1 MGFDP
6 LANIT
11 GSQRTIRIALL
22 AIILLT
28 LPCYCLGAILL
39 ATAPES
45 EAARS
50 TGTQPPTL
58 GGRTAS
64 PTVTPFMFASPTPRS
79 DELRPTATQLFLYP
93 TVPQFTFPTATI
105 TPLPQPTIPPPPTV
119 APTITVPPS
128 PTLPPTDIPIPTD
141 PPTDVPPPTDPP
153 PPTDAPPPTD
163 SPPDDPGVE
172 ELTPTPE
179 TF

>member
-64 PTVTPFMFASPTPRS
+64 PTVTPFTFASPTPRS
-79 DELRPTATQLFLYP
+79 EPLRPTATQLFLYP
-93 TVPQFTFPTATI
+93 TVPQIAFPTATI
-105 TPLPQPTIPPPPTV
+105 TPLPTATPQPQPTV
-119 APTITVPPS
+119 APTLTVPPTA
-128 PTLPPTDIPIPTD
+128 TLPPTD
-141 PPTDVPPPTDPP
+141 VPA
-153 PPTDAPPPTD
+153 PTDAPEPTD
-163 SPPDDPGVE
+163 EPE
-172 ELTPTPE
+172 PTDAPE
-179 TF
+179 PT

>member
-11 GSQRTIRIALL
+11 GSQRTIRIVLL
-22 AIILLT
+22 VIILLT

-45 EAARS
+45 EASRA
-50 TGTQPPTL
+50 TATQPPTL

-64 PTVTPFMFASPTPRS
+64 PTVTPFTFASPTPRS
-79 DELRPTATQLFLYP
+79 DPLRATATQLFLYP
-93 TVPQFTFPTATI
+93 TVPQIVFPTFTI
-105 TPLPQPTIPPPPTV
+105 TPLPTWTPPPQPTV
-119 APTITVPPS
+119 APTLTVPPS
-128 PTLPPTDIPIPTD
+128 PTLPPT
-141 PPTDVPPPTDPP
+141 V
-153 PPTDAPPPTD
+153 APVPTD
-163 SPPDDPGVE
+163 SPAPTVPPAPTDTPVPTAAPPGDPGALE
-172 ELTPTPE
+172 PTPTQD